1 MVRSGAK
8 PNQAA
13 IEGFQRVMKG
23 DNRWAI
29 FKFDWS
35 KGKTHPQSGK
45 KLDQDIVTV
54 AEIGSSSASFN
65 DLLDKLA
72 LDQCLYIAYDCRYSL
87 PLDLVVQK
95 KEDQEQ
101 KKEDQDEKKD
111 EQEEEKPAQLR
122 HKVLLVAWANDECHG
137 PAAIKMKM
145 LLTSTETEIVQ
156 KFTGY
161 AKKCT
166 LNSVD
171 DLTEDNF
178 VDIVSENRTK

>member
-1 MVRSGAK
+1 MVQSGAK

-35 KGKTHPQSGK
+35 KGKTHPVSGK

-54 AEIGSSSASFN
+54 AEIGSSTANFN

-72 LDQCLYIAYDCRYSL
+72 LDQCLYIAYDCHYT
-87 PLDLVVQK
+87 V
-95 KEDQEQ
+95 QEQ
-101 KKEDQDEKKD
+101 ER
-111 EQEEEKPAQLR
+111 A
-122 HKVLLVAWANDECHG
+122 KVLLVAWANDECHG

-145 LLTSTETEIVQ
+145 LLTSTEKEIVQ
-156 KFTGY
+156 KFVGF

-178 VDIVSENRTK
+178 IDLVSENRTK